1 MEKLRLCVTQAEL
14 EQFMFDTGRTCED
27 LRKMT
32 IEELNGLCK
41 KWLEQK
47 QK

>member
-1 MEKLRLCVTQAEL
+1 MAMLRLCVTQAEL
-14 EQFMFDTGRTCED
+14 EQFMFDTGRTWED

-32 IEELNGLCK
+32 FEELNGLCK